1 VGWRTRCPQVQH
13 PLLIH
18 PQQALSRVQA
28 TVGVEFTTPHTRD
41 LRPPPL
47 GGMDLRPQVPL
58 LSLLH
63 SCKRPF
69 SSFLFFIHA
78 GAERWAS
85 GRWCAIIFAIFFFY
99 LQSETHPKIGMS
111 PFSCNWLLTCNI
123 RRDFR
128 VCLHFIF
135 L

>member
-18 PQQALSRVQA
+18 LQQALSRVQA
-28 TVGVEFTTPHTRD
+28 TISVEFTTPHTRD
-41 LRPPPL
+41 LRPLPL

-69 SSFLFFIHA
+69 SSFFFFIHV
-78 GAERWAS
+78 GAEQWGMVRHHF
-85 GRWCAIIFAIFFFY
+85 CYIFFY

-111 PFSCNWLLTCNI
+111 PFSCNRPLTCNI
-123 RRDFR
+123 RRGFR